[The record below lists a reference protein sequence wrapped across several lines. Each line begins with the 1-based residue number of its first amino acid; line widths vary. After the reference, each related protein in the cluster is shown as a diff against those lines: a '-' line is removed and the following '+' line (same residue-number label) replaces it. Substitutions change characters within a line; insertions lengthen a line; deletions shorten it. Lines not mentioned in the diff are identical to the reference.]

1 MCHFC
6 NITQNKIYTN
16 SITAGSYFM
25 TTYLLFTM
33 PIVLIKHLPIA
44 LWLYLLSRTTI
55 AMQSTTQ
62 LCAQRNNIRSKVNE
76 GDSQDYEE
84 DLVRKQYLSFPY
96 PYVSTE
102 HIQME
107 QDYYQTHK
115 RNIPIVTYPSLDL
128 DMVNHY
134 LYQGG
139 NSFK

>member
-1 MCHFC
+1 MCHSF
-6 NITQNKIYTN
+6 NIKQNKIYTN

-25 TTYLLFTM
+25 TIYVLVTM
-33 PIVLIKHLPIA
+33 PIVPIKHLPIA
-44 LWLYLLSRTTI
+44 LSLYLLSRTTN

-62 LCAQRNNIRSKVNE
+62 VCAQRNNIRSQINE
-76 GDSQDYEE
+76 GDSQDSEE

-107 QDYYQTHK
+107 QNYYQTHK
-115 RNIPIVTYPSLDL
+115 RNIPFVTYPSLDL

-134 LYQGG
+134 LYQGE